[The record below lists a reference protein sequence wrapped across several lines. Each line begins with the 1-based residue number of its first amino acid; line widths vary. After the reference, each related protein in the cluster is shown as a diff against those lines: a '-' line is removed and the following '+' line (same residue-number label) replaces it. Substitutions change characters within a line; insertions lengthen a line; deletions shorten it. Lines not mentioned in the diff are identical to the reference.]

1 MRWDSIMRID
11 NHIFSRDTLHA
22 VRAKSI
28 LKWWNVKLLVYWDI
42 SVESSKSSGVFC
54 INCILILSRSWRFD
68 FFLVNRYLFWNVL
81 FRGACI
87 KQIFKCRRNC
97 WILNSLLMLWLSFAL
112 EEFRWRILTSNC
124 FKIPFSWVLM
134 LNCLTPA
141 QHFCVILAFK
151 THLRF

>member
-1 MRWDSIMRID
+1 
-11 NHIFSRDTLHA
+11 
-22 VRAKSI
+22 
-28 LKWWNVKLLVYWDI
+28 
-42 SVESSKSSGVFC
+42 
-54 INCILILSRSWRFD
+54 
-68 FFLVNRYLFWNVL
+68 
-81 FRGACI
+81 
-87 KQIFKCRRNC
+87 
-97 WILNSLLMLWLSFAL
+97 MLWLSFAL